1 MKIYQAGERVNIN
14 FGASLDI
21 ELEMC
26 AKQLKIHTNIVQ
38 GTVIYQT
45 GRIVA
50 VSTAFGQINP
60 RIGDVSAAHNAAK
73 RGAV

>member
-1 MKIYQAGERVNIN
+1 MKIYEAGKRVNIN

-26 AKQLKIHTNIVQ
+26 AKELKIHTNIVQ
-38 GTVIYQT
+38 GTVIYQI
-45 GRIVA
+45 GRHVA

-60 RIGDVSAAHNAAK
+60 SIDDVSAAHNKEILPAD
-73 RGAV
+73 

>member
-21 ELEMC
+21 RMQMC
-26 AKQLKIHTNIVQ
+26 AEELKIHTNIVQ
-38 GTVIYQT
+38 GTVVYQT

-60 RIGDVSAAHNAAK
+60 RIGDVSAVRNKEILPAD
-73 RGAV
+73 